1 MSPAIDLTAAAAS
14 ERSFV
19 VSAPYSQVHIPALDA
34 DDHIEMRSQQLSAI
48 LRLMPVG
55 DYSEQMILLVRRLAE
70 DLVEE
75 IKRGDGGQLL
85 AGQVAELLL
94 VIQGENGACH
104 LLWLCQQIANEL
116 DEAIHGMLEEGGT
129 A

>member
-1 MSPAIDLTAAAAS
+1 MSAAIDLTAAATP

-19 VSAPYSQVHIPALDA
+19 VSAPYSQVRIPALDA
-34 DDHIEMRSQQLSAI
+34 EDHIFMRARQLSAV
-48 LRLMPVG
+48 LGVMPIA
-55 DYSEQMILLVRRLAE
+55 DYSEQMILLVRQLAE

-85 AGQVAELLL
+85 AGQLAELLL
-94 VIQGENGACH
+94 MIQGEQGPCD

-116 DEAIHGMLEEGGT
+116 DEMMPRLLEEGD
-129 A
+129 AA